1 MVAKTVRSCSGINGS
16 MTILSLFHTFECFL
30 TEIIKTNDIH
40 AEDMVT
46 VDCTAKGSACVSAG
60 LQIKYY

>member
-30 TEIIKTNDIH
+30 TEIIKTKDIH
-40 AEDMVT
+40 VEDMMVT
-46 VDCTAKGSACVSAG
+46 VGCTAKGSACVSAG
-60 LQIKYY
+60 LSIKY